1 MDNYRYKNIN
11 STDWEDEID
20 YTTLETSSPEV
31 SDENFREV
39 GFYFGT
45 LELIGL
51 IFLLLSTIF
60 IVQ

>member
-1 MDNYRYKNIN
+1 MDNYRYRNIN

-51 IFLLLSTIF
+51 IFLLLSSIF